1 MDNNDYY
8 IIIIIF
14 FLLLIFVIF
23 KINSYMLD
31 LSVLYYFL
39 HHIIDFEN
47 FRSNISIRTLKI
59 CDKMK
64 LGCDYFKAG
73 NHLHLCHFVAFPLPA
88 KPLIVQRIIIGPD
101 ENRLPVN
108 ETASP
113 FADMKHVKILG
124 FRCFLPLFTSRNVVT
139 TRTQFFMEG
148 DSRTSLQHLNL

>member
-14 FLLLIFVIF
+14 FLLLIFIIF

-31 LSVLYYFL
+31 LSVLYYFC
-39 HHIIDFEN
+39 IILSILKIFD
-47 FRSNISIRTLKI
+47 RIRTLKI